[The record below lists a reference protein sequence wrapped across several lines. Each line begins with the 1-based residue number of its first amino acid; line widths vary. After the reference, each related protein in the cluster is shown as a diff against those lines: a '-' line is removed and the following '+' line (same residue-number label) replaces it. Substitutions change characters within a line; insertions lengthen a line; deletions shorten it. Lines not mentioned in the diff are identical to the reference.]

1 MFTDEPIGRPQQPS
15 VTSSASLSADL
26 SWLLSVAARPS
37 MQAKYPK
44 LAEMFHGRE
53 DLAERI
59 RNFWDDGSQEMCFT
73 EMQVLVH
80 HGGGT
85 CETDPEA
92 VWRAI
97 ENAVVTVPVELEM
110 PSESPEELAIYVARF
125 RKLKESPE
133 LVPRTSTSS
142 RRCGRPSTTS
152 GNSRCPSS
160 KKRVVTS
167 WPSTTRTVNHWI
179 NWYSRSV
186 TSSATGC
193 PRS

>member
-1 MFTDEPIGRPQQPS
+1 MPMLTDETVARLRQPS
-15 VTSSASLSADL
+15 VISSASMATDL

-59 RNFWDDGSQEMCFT
+59 RTFWDDGSEEMCFT

-85 CETDPEA
+85 CETDPDA

-97 ENAVVTVPVELEM
+97 ENAVATVPVELDVPSEGPDELAVDASRFRRLRESPAPVLNM
-110 PSESPEELAIYVARF
+110 PSESPEELAIYASRF
-125 RKLKESPE
+125 RRLKESPA
-133 LVPRTSTSS
+133 LVRAY
-142 RRCGRPSTTS
+142 
-152 GNSRCPSS
+152 
-160 KKRVVTS
+160 VDLL
-167 WPSTTRTVNHWI
+167 
-179 NWYSRSV
+179 
-186 TSSATGC
+186 
-193 PRS
+193 